1 MLQKFYDE
9 KLKADYET
17 TDLRLFNWQI
27 IKNQKIKIVFLDID
41 NTLVK
46 HGSREPDEY
55 AKQVIQVLR
64 KHKFDICILSNAM
77 SDRITEFA
85 DNLGVDY
92 LENARK
98 PSAKRL
104 LEKLEKKGYTNQ
116 EAILVGDQLF
126 TDIWAGKNAGC
137 LTLLVQQR
145 FHDEAFQVK
154 LKRHLEKYLIRK
166 YQK

>member
-64 KHKFDICILSNAM
+64 KHEFDICILSK
-77 SDRITEFA
+77 DRKS
-85 DNLGVDY
+85 V
-92 LENARK
+92 
-98 PSAKRL
+98 
-104 LEKLEKKGYTNQ
+104 
-116 EAILVGDQLF
+116 V
-126 TDIWAGKNAGC
+126 
-137 LTLLVQQR
+137 
-145 FHDEAFQVK
+145 
-154 LKRHLEKYLIRK
+154 
-166 YQK
+166 